1 MDAAQTLSDER
12 TSLVCVRGGELVT
25 NSRTIAREFGERH
38 DHVLHTLDSLIA
50 DGTIDRPNFE
60 EISYADEMNR
70 QQRMI
75 ELDERGALI
84 AMSFIGGRTS
94 RIGQSR
100 LVDSFLGMRRERL
113 ACDAPDWL
121 AARRE
126 AATNYALLSEM
137 LALTREAEGKA
148 TQGRHYANEARLVN
162 QAFSGVFGPLDR
174 DALNG
179 SDLRIL
185 NRLQVRDAA
194 WIGMGK
200 SYDER
205 KSLLVAYAALLRT
218 PRLSGDSNEQRQ
230 QALIRL
236 TIQRLK

>member
-1 MDAAQTLSDER
+1 MATLQKQTGRAPRTDAAQTFSDEH

-25 NSRTIAREFGERH
+25 DSRTIAHEFGRRH
-38 DHVLHTLDSLIA
+38 DHVLCTLDSLIA
-50 DGTIDRPNFE
+50 DGMIDRPNFG
-60 EISYADEMNR
+60 EISYTDEMNR

-84 AMSFIGGRTS
+84 AMPFIGGRNS
-94 RIGQSR
+94 RVGQSR
-100 LVDSFLGMRRERL
+100 LVDSFLAMRRELSART
-113 ACDAPDWL
+113 APDRL
-121 AARRE
+121 AARRD

-148 TQGRHYANEARLVN
+148 TQGHHYANEARLVN

-174 DALNG
+174 DAMNV

-194 WIGMGK
+194 LIGMGK

-205 KSLLVAYAALLRT
+205 KSLLTVYAALLRT
-218 PRLSGDSNEQRQ
+218 PKLSGGVQ
-230 QALIRL
+230 
-236 TIQRLK
+236 